1 MKKDG
6 QHCEHQAAAQPA
18 IFILTGGQSE
28 RDDTISSSLS
38 QAPSTS
44 LPMGHVLIL
53 QQAGI
58 EQEAICIAKQALKVG
73 PGYKHWQHTP
83 S

>member
-1 MKKDG
+1 MKIYG
-6 QHCEHQAAAQPA
+6 QRCEHQAAAQAA
-18 IFILTGGQSE
+18 IIIRSDGQSE
-28 RDDTISSSLS
+28 RDATISNSLS

-44 LPMGHVLIL
+44 WQMGHVLIL